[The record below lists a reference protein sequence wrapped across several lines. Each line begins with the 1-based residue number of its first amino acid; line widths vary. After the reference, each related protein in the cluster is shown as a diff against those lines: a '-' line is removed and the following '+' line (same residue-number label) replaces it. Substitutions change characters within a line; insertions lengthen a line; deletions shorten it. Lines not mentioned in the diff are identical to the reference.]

1 MLDDLA
7 AAVGPQN
14 VVAGDDPSVADLCA
28 DEALGVPPGRPAA
41 VVWPGDRDEVAAVV
55 RAARA
60 AGVSLTARGAGT
72 GLSGAATPD
81 DGAVLVSFARMDRIL
96 AIDPVDAVA
105 VVQPGVSL
113 AALDAAAREH
123 GLTYPVHPG
132 ETSASL
138 GGTVATNAGGMRAVR
153 YGVTRSHVLG
163 LEAVLA
169 DGSVVRT
176 GGRLL
181 KVSSGYDLTQLLV
194 GSEGTLALVTEVTV
208 RLHPHLPARR
218 TVLAPFPDA
227 DTLVAAVGRVVSS
240 GLDATI
246 CEYLDGPTMRAVC
259 AAADLSLGLPEDLV
273 DADHLL
279 VELAGRRQ
287 ERVDEDAEELADLLG
302 AAGASDVF
310 DLPAGS
316 ARRLVEAR
324 EKAFWAVKA
333 AGADDIVD
341 LVVPR
346 SAMADFLARAR
357 AAGDAH
363 GSRVLGCGHA
373 GDGNVHLAVFQP
385 DPGLREKTL
394 HDVFAAGT
402 ALGGAVSGEH
412 GVGRAKAHHLA
423 AFGDPVAL
431 DVARLLRTALDP
443 EGTLNPGCGCPAGG
457 DGRHS

>member
-1 MLDDLA
+1 MLPDLVD
-7 AAVGPQN
+7 AVGAEH
-14 VVAGDDPSVADLCA
+14 VVAGDDPAVADLCA
-28 DEALGVPPGRPAA
+28 DEALGVPAGKPAY
-41 VVWPGDRDEVAAVV
+41 VVWPADRDEVAAVV

-60 AGVSLTARGAGT
+60 AGASVTARGAGT

-96 AIDPVDAVA
+96 EVDPVDAVA

-113 AALDAAAREH
+113 EALDAAAGEH

-132 ETSASL
+132 EQSASL

-153 YGVTRSHVLG
+153 YGVTRAHVLG

-169 DGSVVRT
+169 DGSLVRT
-176 GGRLL
+176 GGRLA
-181 KVSSGYDLTQLLV
+181 KVSAGYDLTQLLV
-194 GSEGTLALVTEVTV
+194 GSEGTLALVTEVIV
-208 RLHPHLPARR
+208 RLHPALPCRR
-218 TVLAPFPDA
+218 TVLAPFSSA
-227 DTLVAAVGRVVSS
+227 QAVTGAVARVVGA
-240 GLDATI
+240 GLAPSV
-246 CEYLDGPTMRAVC
+246 CEYLDGPTMRAIC
-259 AAADLSLGLPEDLV
+259 DNAGLALGLPEGLL

-287 ERVDEDAEELADLLG
+287 ERVDEDAEELAEVLGSLG
-302 AAGASDVF
+302 AAEVF

-333 AGADDIVD
+333 AGADEVVD

-346 SAMADFLARAR
+346 SAMATFLSRAR
-357 AAGDAH
+357 AAGGTH
-363 GSRVLGCGHA
+363 GARVLGCGHA

-385 DPGLREKTL
+385 DPERLAATL
-394 HDVFAAGT
+394 HDVFAAGI

-412 GVGRAKAHHLA
+412 GVGRAKAHQLA

-431 DVARLLRTALDP
+431 DVLRRVRGAMDP
-443 EGTLNPGCGCPAGG
+443 DGTLNPGCSI
-457 DGRHS
+457 R

>member
-1 MLDDLA
+1 MFQALA
-7 AAVGPQN
+7 DAVGAEH

-28 DEALGVPPGRPAA
+28 DEALGVPPGKPAY
-41 VVWPGDRDEVAAVV
+41 VVWPGDRDEVVAVV

-60 AGVSLTARGAGT
+60 AGASVTARGAGT

-81 DGAVLVSFARMDRIL
+81 DGAVLVVFARMDQVL
-96 AIDPVDAVA
+96 EVDPVDGVA
-105 VVQPGVSL
+105 VVQPGVAL
-113 AALDAAAREH
+113 EVLDAAAGEH

-132 ETSASL
+132 EQSASL

-153 YGVTRSHVLG
+153 YGVTRAHVLG

-176 GGRLL
+176 GGRLAKL
-181 KVSSGYDLTQLLV
+181 STGYDLTQLLV
-194 GSEGTLALVTEVTV
+194 GSEGTLALVTEVIV
-208 RLHPHLPARR
+208 RLHPALPARR
-218 TVLAPFPDA
+218 TVLAPFSCAEDV
-227 DTLVAAVGRVVSS
+227 TAAVGRIVGA
-240 GLDATI
+240 GLAPTV
-246 CEYLDGPTMRAVC
+246 CEYLDGPTMRAIC
-259 AAADLSLGLPEDLV
+259 ANAGLSLGLPEDLV

-287 ERVDEDAEELADLLG
+287 VRVDSDAEELAELLG
-302 AAGASDVF
+302 ALGAADVF

-333 AGADDIVD
+333 AGADEIVD

-346 SAMADFLARAR
+346 SAMATFLARAR
-357 AAGDAH
+357 AAGDAY
-363 GSRVLGCGHA
+363 GARVLGCGHA

-385 DPGLREKTL
+385 DPDRLARTL
-394 HDVFAAGT
+394 HDVFAAGI

-412 GVGRAKAHHLA
+412 GVGRAKSHHLA
-423 AFGDPVAL
+423 ELGDPVAL
-431 DVARLLRTALDP
+431 DVLRRVRAALDP
-443 EGTLNPGCGCPAGG
+443 DGTLNPGCSL
-457 DGRHS
+457 R

>member
-1 MLDDLA
+1 MFSQLVD
-7 AAVGPQN
+7 AVGPEH

-28 DEALGVPPGRPAA
+28 DEALGVPAGKPAY
-41 VVWPGDRDEVAAVV
+41 VVWPGDRDEVFAVV

-60 AGVSLTARGAGT
+60 AGATVTGRGAGT

-81 DGAVLVSFARMDRIL
+81 DGAVLVVFARMDRVL
-96 AIDPVDAVA
+96 EVDPVDAVA
-105 VVQPGVSL
+105 VVQPGVAL
-113 AALDAAAREH
+113 ETLDAAAGEH

-132 ETSASL
+132 EQSASL

-153 YGVTRSHVLG
+153 YGVTRAHVLG

-169 DGSVVRT
+169 DGSVLRT
-176 GGRLL
+176 GGRLAKL
-181 KVSSGYDLTQLLV
+181 SSGYDLTQLIV
-194 GSEGTLALVTEVTV
+194 GSEGTLALVTEVIV
-208 RLHPHLPARR
+208 RLHPALPARR
-218 TVLAPFPDA
+218 TVLAPFSSAEDV
-227 DTLVAAVGRVVSS
+227 TAAVGRIVGA
-240 GLDATI
+240 GLAPTV
-246 CEYLDGPTMRAVC
+246 CEYLDGPTMRAIC
-259 AAADLSLGLPEDLV
+259 ANAGLSLGLPEDLV

-287 ERVDEDAEELADLLG
+287 ERVDADAEELADVLGALG
-302 AAGASDVF
+302 AADVF
-310 DLPAGS
+310 DLPAGA

-333 AGADDIVD
+333 AGADEIVD

-346 SAMADFLARAR
+346 SAMATFLARAR

-363 GSRVLGCGHA
+363 GARVLGCGHA

-385 DPGLREKTL
+385 DPDRLARTL
-394 HDVFAAGT
+394 HDVFAAGI

-423 AFGDPVAL
+423 ELGDPVAL
-431 DVARLLRTALDP
+431 DVLRRVRAALDP
-443 EGTLNPGCGCPAGG
+443 DGTLNPGCSI
-457 DGRHS
+457 R

>member
-1 MLDDLA
+1 MFQALA
-7 AAVGPQN
+7 DAVGAEH
-14 VVAGDDPSVADLCA
+14 VIAGDDPSVADLCA
-28 DEALGVPPGRPAA
+28 DEALGVPAGKPAY
-41 VVWPGDRDEVAAVV
+41 VVWPADRDEVVAVV
-55 RAARA
+55 HAARS
-60 AGVSLTARGAGT
+60 AGLSVTARGAGT

-81 DGAVLVSFARMDRIL
+81 DGAVLLSFARMGRIL
-96 AIDPVDAVA
+96 EIDPVDALA

-113 AALDAAAREH
+113 EDLDAAAGEH

-132 ETSASL
+132 EQSASL

-153 YGVTRSHVLG
+153 YGVTRAHVLG

-169 DGSVVRT
+169 DGTVVRT
-176 GGRLL
+176 GGRLA
-181 KVSSGYDLTQLLV
+181 KISSGYDLTQLLI
-194 GSEGTLALVTEVTV
+194 GSEGTLALVTEVIV

-218 TVLAPFPDA
+218 TVLAPFGSADA
-227 DTLVAAVGRVVSS
+227 VTAAVGRIVGA
-240 GLDATI
+240 GLAPSV

-259 AAADLSLGLPEDLV
+259 AAADLV

-279 VELAGRRQ
+279 VELSGRRA
-287 ERVDEDAEELADLLG
+287 ERVDEDAEELADTLSALG
-302 AAGASDVF
+302 AAEVF

-324 EKAFWAVKA
+324 EKAFWTVKA
-333 AGADDIVD
+333 AGADEIVD

-346 SAMADFLARAR
+346 SAMAAFLGRAR
-357 AAGDAH
+357 AVGDAH

-385 DPGLREKTL
+385 DPERLAATLRG
-394 HDVFAAGT
+394 VFAAGI

-423 AFGDPVAL
+423 ELGDPGAL
-431 DVARLLRTALDP
+431 AVLRRVRAALDP
-443 EGTLNPGCGCPAGG
+443 EGTLNPGCSL
-457 DGRHS
+457 R

>member
-1 MLDDLA
+1 MFQALA
-7 AAVGPQN
+7 DAVGAEH

-28 DEALGVPPGRPAA
+28 DEALGVPPGKPAY
-41 VVWPGDRDEVAAVV
+41 VVWPGDRDEVVAVV

-60 AGVSLTARGAGT
+60 AGASVTARGAGT

-81 DGAVLVSFARMDRIL
+81 DGAVLVVFARMDQVL
-96 AIDPVDAVA
+96 EVDPVDGVA
-105 VVQPGVSL
+105 VVQPGVAL
-113 AALDAAAREH
+113 EVLDAAAGEH

-132 ETSASL
+132 EQSASL

-153 YGVTRSHVLG
+153 YGVTRAHVLG

-176 GGRLL
+176 GGRLAKL
-181 KVSSGYDLTQLLV
+181 STGYDLTQLLV
-194 GSEGTLALVTEVTV
+194 GSEGTLALVTEVIV
-208 RLHPHLPARR
+208 RLHPALPARR
-218 TVLAPFPDA
+218 TVLAPFSCAEDV
-227 DTLVAAVGRVVSS
+227 TAAVGRIVGA
-240 GLDATI
+240 GLAPTV
-246 CEYLDGPTMRAVC
+246 CEYLDGPTMRAIC
-259 AAADLSLGLPEDLV
+259 ANAGLSLGLPADLV

-287 ERVDEDAEELADLLG
+287 VRVDSDAEELAELLG
-302 AAGASDVF
+302 ALGAADVF

-333 AGADDIVD
+333 AGADEIVD

-346 SAMADFLARAR
+346 SAMATFLARAR
-357 AAGDAH
+357 AAGDAY
-363 GSRVLGCGHA
+363 GARVLGCGHA

-385 DPGLREKTL
+385 DPDRLARTL
-394 HDVFAAGT
+394 HDVFAAGI

-423 AFGDPVAL
+423 ELGDPVAL
-431 DVARLLRTALDP
+431 DVLRRVRAALDP
-443 EGTLNPGCGCPAGG
+443 DGTLNPGCSL
-457 DGRHS
+457 R

>member
-1 MLDDLA
+1 MVEDLI
-7 AAVGPQN
+7 AAVGAEH
-14 VVAGDDPSVADLCA
+14 VLAGDDPAVADLCA
-28 DEALGVPPGRPAA
+28 DEALGVPAGKPSF

-55 RAARA
+55 RAVRA
-60 AGVSLTARGAGT
+60 AGATLTARGAGT

-96 AIDPVDAVA
+96 EIDPVDAVA
-105 VVQPGVSL
+105 VVAPGVTL
-113 AALDAAAREH
+113 ADLDEAAARH

-132 ETSASL
+132 ETSASV

-176 GGRLL
+176 GGKLT
-181 KVSSGYDLTQLLV
+181 KISSGYDLTQLLV
-194 GSEGTLALVTEVTV
+194 GSEGTLALVTEVIV
-208 RLHPHLPARR
+208 RLHPRLPARR
-218 TVLAPFPDA
+218 TVLAPYPSADA
-227 DTLVAAVGRVVSS
+227 VTAAVGAVVAS
-240 GLDATI
+240 GLGPTI

-259 AAADLSLGLPEDLV
+259 AAADLSLGLPEDLL

-287 ERVDEDAEELADLLG
+287 ERVDEDAEELADVLARQG
-302 AAGASDVF
+302 AADVF

-333 AGADDIVD
+333 AGADEIVD

-346 SAMADFLARAR
+346 SAMAAFLARAR

-363 GSRVLGCGHA
+363 GGRVLGCGHA

-385 DPGLREKTL
+385 DPARLARTL

-402 ALGGAVSGEH
+402 ALGGAISGEH
-412 GVGRAKAHHLA
+412 GVGRAKAHHLVEL
-423 AFGDPVAL
+423 GDPAAV
-431 DVARLLRTALDP
+431 DVVRRIRAALDP
-443 EGTLNPGCGCPAGG
+443 DGTLNPGCAV
-457 DGRHS
+457 R

>member
-1 MLDDLA
+1 MFSQLVD
-7 AAVGPQN
+7 AVGTEH

-28 DEALGVPPGRPAA
+28 DEALGVPPGKPAY
-41 VVWPGDRDEVAAVV
+41 VVWPGDRDEVVAVV

-60 AGVSLTARGAGT
+60 AGVPVTARGAGT

-81 DGAVLVSFARMDRIL
+81 DGAVLVVFARMDRIL
-96 AIDPVDAVA
+96 EVDPVDAVA
-105 VVQPGVSL
+105 VVQPGVAL
-113 AALDAAAREH
+113 EALDTAAGEH

-132 ETSASL
+132 EQSASL

-153 YGVTRSHVLG
+153 YGVTRAHVLG

-176 GGRLL
+176 GGRLAKL
-181 KVSSGYDLTQLLV
+181 SSGYDLTQLLV
-194 GSEGTLALVTEVTV
+194 GSEGTLALVTEVIV
-208 RLHPHLPARR
+208 RLHPALPARR
-218 TVLAPFPDA
+218 TVLAPFSSAEDV
-227 DTLVAAVGRVVSS
+227 TAAVGRIVGA
-240 GLDATI
+240 GLAPTV
-246 CEYLDGPTMRAVC
+246 CEYLDGPTMRAIC
-259 AAADLSLGLPEDLV
+259 ANAGLSLGLPDDLV

-287 ERVDEDAEELADLLG
+287 ERVDADAEELADILGALG
-302 AAGASDVF
+302 AADVF
-310 DLPAGS
+310 DLPAGA

-333 AGADDIVD
+333 AGADEIVD

-346 SAMADFLARAR
+346 SAMATFLARAR

-363 GSRVLGCGHA
+363 GARVLGCGHA

-385 DPGLREKTL
+385 DPDRLARTL
-394 HDVFAAGT
+394 HDVFAAGI

-423 AFGDPVAL
+423 ELGDPVAL
-431 DVARLLRTALDP
+431 DVLRRVRAALDP
-443 EGTLNPGCGCPAGG
+443 DGTLNPGCSI
-457 DGRHS
+457 R

>member
-1 MLDDLA
+1 MLQCLA
-7 AAVGPQN
+7 DAVGPDH
-14 VVAGDDPSVADLCA
+14 VLPGDDPSVAELCA
-28 DEALGVPPGRPAA
+28 DEALGVPAGKPVA

-55 RAARA
+55 RAARD
-60 AGVSLTARGAGT
+60 AGVPLTARGAGT

-96 AIDPVDAVA
+96 EIDPVDAVA

-113 AALDAAAREH
+113 ADLDDAAAAH

-169 DGSVVRT
+169 DGAVVRT
-176 GGRLL
+176 GGKLT
-181 KVSSGYDLTQLLV
+181 KISSGYDLTQLLV

-208 RLHPHLPARR
+208 RLHPRLPARR
-218 TVLAPFPDA
+218 TVLAPFPSADA
-227 DTLVAAVGRVVSS
+227 MIAAVGRVVSS
-240 GLDATI
+240 GLEPAI

-259 AAADLSLGLPEDLV
+259 GAADLSLGLPDDLV

-287 ERVDEDAEELADLLG
+287 ERVDEDAEELADVLG
-302 AAGASDVF
+302 AAGAADVF

-333 AGADDIVD
+333 AGADEIVD

-346 SAMADFLARAR
+346 SAMAAFLSRAR

-385 DPGLREKTL
+385 DPQRLAATL

-412 GVGRAKAHHLA
+412 GVGRAKAHLLA
-423 AFGDPVAL
+423 EFGDPVAL
-431 DVARLLRTALDP
+431 DVVRRIRAALDP
-443 EGTLNPGCGCPAGG
+443 DGALNPGCSV
-457 DGRHS
+457 R

>member
-1 MLDDLA
+1 MVEGLVD
-7 AAVGPQN
+7 AVGAEH
-14 VVAGDDPSVADLCA
+14 VVAGDDPSVAELCA
-28 DEALGVPPGRPAA
+28 DEALGVPAGNPAY
-41 VVWPGDRDEVAAVV
+41 VVWPADRDELVAVV

-60 AGVSLTARGAGT
+60 AGMSVTARGAGT

-96 AIDPVDAVA
+96 EIDPVDAVA

-113 AALDAAAREH
+113 ADLDAAAGEH

-132 ETSASL
+132 ERSASL

-153 YGVTRSHVLG
+153 YGVTRAHVLG

-169 DGSVVRT
+169 DGSVART
-176 GGRLL
+176 GGRLV
-181 KVSSGYDLTQLLV
+181 KVSSGYDLTQLIV
-194 GSEGTLALVTEVTV
+194 GSEGTLALVTEVIV
-208 RLHPHLPARR
+208 RLHPRMPARR
-218 TVLAPFPDA
+218 TVLAPFRSSTGGADA
-227 DTLVAAVGRVVSS
+227 VTGAVSRVIAS
-240 GLDATI
+240 GLAPSV

-259 AAADLSLGLPEDLV
+259 AAADLSLGLPEELV

-279 VELAGRRQ
+279 VELVGRRQ
-287 ERVDEDAEELADLLG
+287 ERVDEDAEDLAGLLADAG
-302 AAGASDVF
+302 AADAF

-333 AGADDIVD
+333 AGADEIVD

-346 SAMADFLARAR
+346 SAMAAFLARAR
-357 AAGDAH
+357 AAGDAQ

-385 DPGLREKTL
+385 DPGRLAATL
-394 HDVFAAGT
+394 HDVFAAGI
-402 ALGGAVSGEH
+402 ALGGAISGEH

-423 AFGDPVAL
+423 ALGDPVAL
-431 DVARLLRTALDP
+431 DVVRRVRAALDP
-443 EGTLNPGCGCPAGG
+443 DGTLNPGCAL
-457 DGRHS
+457 R